1 MTSDVHE
8 RPTEGDED
16 SRARRLLSRMQRINA
31 PADFV
36 VRLQRRL
43 AEERRRRQ
51 GRSVR
56 MPAIV
61 PFRVPIYAGSI
72 IAIVGLSVVAYYALI
87 RTGVTPEEFSG
98 PKQQI
103 EAPAFGDSLLM
114 EKRAVPADR
123 DDAPAELEERS
134 SRMYPRG
141 EKAPSVLF
149 SRERKEAGAKSDLK
163 KIGDLELAAPLEG
176 KRYNAEDVQKNEL
189 DSTDMKQ
196 DSIRRA
202 AESEQQP
209 PQEHE

>member
-16 SRARRLLSRMQRINA
+16 SRAKRLLSRMQKINA
-31 PADFV
+31 PADFG

-43 AEERRRRQ
+43 GEERRRRQ

-56 MPAIV
+56 MPAFV
-61 PFRVPIYAGSI
+61 PFRVPIYAASI
-72 IAIVGLSVVAYYALI
+72 IAIVGMSVVAYYALI
-87 RTGVTPEEFSG
+87 RTGVTPEEFST

-103 EAPAFGDSLLM
+103 GAPTFRDSLLM
-114 EKRAVPADR
+114 DKRGVPADR

-134 SRMYPRG
+134 SRMHPRG
-141 EKAPSVLF
+141 EKAPSVSF
-149 SRERKEAGAKSDLK
+149 SRERKEAGATSELK
-163 KIGDLELAAPLEG
+163 KTGDLELAAPSEG
-176 KRYNAEDVQKNEL
+176 LYKAKDVQKNEV